1 MVGVVSVVGE
11 VTCSVVSVVDVVTCS
26 VVGVVDVVTVV
37 DVVGWCSWYS

>member
-37 DVVGWCSWYS
+37 DVVSWCSWYS

>member
-26 VVGVVDVVTVV
+26 VVDVVTVV
-37 DVVGWCSWYS
+37 DVVSWCSWYS

>member
-11 VTCSVVSVVDVVTCS
+11 VTCSVVSVVNVVTCT

-37 DVVGWCSWYS
+37 DVVSWCSWYS